1 MFAVILLQITAY
13 AGEKNFSV
21 DYINNHPRYIVDC
34 LTKHLIEK
42 GYQTGPAENDSANI
56 MREMTVYK
64 NGQTAG
70 VYWIDKAR
78 VGAIGRSV
86 NTHQV
91 QDWAHQDMDDVLHMC
106 RINNVLLSR

>member
-1 MFAVILLQITAY
+1 
-13 AGEKNFSV
+13 
-21 DYINNHPRYIVDC
+21 
-34 LTKHLIEK
+34 
-42 GYQTGPAENDSANI
+42 
-56 MREMTVYK
+56 MTVYK

-106 RINNVLLSR
+106 KSELDK